1 MIFKLKELSERYN
14 IYILFCLTFSIA
26 LPQKLSTII
35 LILLLS
41 ISILSFKKIKFNKD
55 FLPLVILYTVYVFFE
70 ILHAPIDLSILEK
83 KASLIAL
90 PIIFMTNNYSQE
102 NIKKAFVYF
111 VYGVIV
117 ACLICYSN
125 ALISSISFDNGF
137 NFNTKIIT
145 IENNSFLDSS
155 MYGGNH
161 FFGDNFSLFHQSI
174 YFALQINLAVVVI
187 LFTDFIKL
195 KYKYFLILF
204 FGLVIFQISNRVN
217 ILIYI
222 FILASYI
229 FHVKN
234 RKIKLIATLSVVFLT
249 AIVYI
254 SNSRTKAV
262 LKKIETFDFVLD
274 REAEDSFGT
283 RLLVWDASLEVIK
296 SNPCLGVGVSNSYN
310 ALKKVYKEKRYVI
323 PFRNRLN
330 SHNQFLQIFIE
341 CGILGILVFLF
352 IQVNLFFLKNK
363 FKLLSIHVFLIF
375 DLNFLFESVFNRYS
389 GLICF
394 VIFYCCLI
402 SFKTKTNKTTQN
414 IISH

>member
-1 MIFKLKELSERYN
+1 MFKLKK
-14 IYILFCLTFSIA
+14 IYEKYSVYVLFCFTFCIA
-26 LPQKLSTII
+26 LPQKLSTFI
-35 LILLLS
+35 LILLISLS
-41 ISILSFKKIKFNKD
+41 IFNFKNLKLNKPIILLIA
-55 FLPLVILYTVYVFFE
+55 LYIVYSFFE

-90 PIIFMTNNYSQE
+90 PIIFMANNYSQE
-102 NIKKAFVYF
+102 NIKKAFIYF

-125 ALISSISFDNGF
+125 ALVSSISFVDGF
-137 NFNTKIIT
+137 SFNTKLIT
-145 IENNSFLDSS
+145 TENNSFLDSS

-161 FFGDNFSLFHQSI
+161 FFGDDFSLFHQSI

-195 KYKYFLILF
+195 KYKYLLILF

-229 FHVKN
+229 FHIKN
-234 RKIKLIATLSVVFLT
+234 RKIKLIATLSIVVLT
-249 AIVYI
+249 TIVYV

-262 LKKIETFDFVLD
+262 LKKMETFNFVLD

-283 RLLVWDASLEVIK
+283 RLLVWDASLNVIK
-296 SNPCLGVGVSNSYN
+296 DNPYLGVGVSNTYN
-310 ALKKVYKEKRYVI
+310 ALKKVYKKKRYVI

-330 SHNQFLQIFIE
+330 SHNQFFQILIE
-341 CGILGILVFLF
+341 CGLLGLLIFILIQMFL
-352 IQVNLFFLKNK
+352 LKSNKK
-363 FKLLSIHVFLIF
+363 FKFFYIYVFLIF
-375 DLNFLFESVFNRYS
+375 NLNFLFESVFNRYS

-394 VIFYCCLI
+394 GIFYCCLI
-402 SFKTKTNKTTQN
+402 SLNDKNN
-414 IISH
+414 